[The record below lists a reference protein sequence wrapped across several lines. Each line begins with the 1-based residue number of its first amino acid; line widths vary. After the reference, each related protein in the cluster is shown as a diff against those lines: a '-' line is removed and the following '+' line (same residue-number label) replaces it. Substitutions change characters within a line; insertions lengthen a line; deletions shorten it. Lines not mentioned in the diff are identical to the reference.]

1 MISVRTGVAERT
13 SKRFEDDSVRCPTF
27 PVRYS
32 TSIPGFSEWDC
43 VNPGSRIDGRMNVL
57 SAVRLYLN
65 GMIEQAGSGMKVLL
79 MDRDT
84 ISFVSVAFAQ
94 SDMLAREVYL
104 FERIDKTRSDGK
116 FILTRWRNHL
126 LSTAIRLYHCSGSLF
141 ND

>member
-1 MISVRTGVAERT
+1 
-13 SKRFEDDSVRCPTF
+13 
-27 PVRYS
+27 
-32 TSIPGFSEWDC
+32 
-43 VNPGSRIDGRMNVL
+43 MNVL

-104 FERIDKTRSDGK
+104 FERIDKARSDGK
-116 FILTRWRNHL
+116 SPSNNGRIICDENSIHL
-126 LSTAIRLYHCSGSLF
+126 FHCCGGLF
-141 ND
+141 KNWN